1 MGRSRPVRLATD
13 RVRRGS
19 KLVVQNAPVLALGL
33 VVVSSVLLLLL
44 ITAQLTF
51 FQDTWEFLIN
61 RRAVTWDALMRSHN
75 EHIVAIP
82 VAIELILL
90 RIFGMTSAMPEY
102 VLQTLFLAISAI
114 LVFAY
119 VRRRL
124 GPWPGLMAAALLLF
138 LGPAWQD
145 LIWPFEIG
153 FIGSVLF
160 GVAMLLALDRDEP
173 RWDIVACA
181 CLVTSMG
188 FSSLGIAFAAGAVV
202 NVFQRRHSRG
212 LGRAYVAAIPI
223 LLYAIWWLGWGHDAE
238 THLTLHNVL
247 SSPPYVM
254 ESLAA
259 SIAALLGLSTLSGA
273 EVLAPEW
280 GRPLLVAFIVLAVY
294 RQIRKPGFPPS
305 FWPVAAAAATSWF
318 LAAFNFIPGREA
330 YASRYLYAGAAFVIL
345 LAANLLQG
353 VRFGKWALLV
363 AGLVTIAAVA
373 SNLVPLKEGKE
384 WLEGQTVLTRAD
396 LAAIEIAE
404 RTVDPSFSLT
414 PEIAGTPSLI
424 DVRAGEYLTAVR
436 EYGSPAYTPAELA
449 GAPESGRAQ
458 ADVVLAN
465 ALPVTTE
472 TKPGAATTS
481 SRDGCVEIPGGAGAS
496 APSLDLPPGATT
508 IELAPGG
515 SATIGLRRFATNEY
529 PLETEGVPGDS
540 TTTLEIAPDRVA
552 RPWHLRV
559 EASQTAT
566 VCRRPG

>member
-1 MGRSRPVRLATD
+1 MEATD
-13 RVRRGS
+13 HDMEGGGS
-19 KLVVQNAPVLALGL
+19 PAGTRSWVASHAPILVLGL
-33 VVVSSVLLLLL
+33 TIPVSVVLLLSL
-44 ITAQLTF
+44 TAELTF

-61 RRAVTWDALMRSHN
+61 RRAVTWDALMHPHN
-75 EHIVAIP
+75 EHIVVIP
-82 VAIELILL
+82 VAIEQALL

-102 VLQTLFLAISAI
+102 VLLTLFLAISAI

-181 CLVTSMG
+181 CLVASIG

-202 NVFQRRHSRG
+202 NVLQRRHSRG

-353 VRFGKWALLV
+353 VRFGKRALLV

-373 SNLVPLKEGKE
+373 SNLAPLKEGKD

-404 RTVDPSFSLT
+404 RTVDPSFGLT

-465 ALPVTTE
+465 ALPVATE

-496 APSLDLPPGATT
+496 APPLDLPPGVTT

-540 TTTLEIAPDRVA
+540 TTTLEIAPDRVG
-552 RPWHLRV
+552 RPWQLRV

-566 VCRRPG
+566 VCPPAG